1 LSSTRDR
8 LVDVALQLIEA
19 KGYHGASIAE
29 ILAAANANSGSL
41 YHFFP
46 TKQDLLVAVL
56 GRYLE
61 GIYPW
66 LLDPLWAGVP
76 DPVERIFA
84 LLDGYRR
91 ALIDSDFAYGCPIG
105 NLALEFK
112 EPDPEVREMIG
123 ANFLAWRRAIEVCLE
138 QASDRFPAD
147 LNRADLAA
155 FVLTTMEGGV
165 MQARTHRSI
174 DAFDAGVSQLRRYF
188 QLLMSPLSKQEN
200 GDG

>member
-1 LSSTRDR
+1 VNRLTSATRER

-19 KGYHGASIAE
+19 KGYHGASVAE

-46 TKQDLLVAVL
+46 TKQALLVAVL

-61 GIYPW
+61 GLYPW
-66 LLDPLWAGVP
+66 LLDPAWDGVQ
-76 DPVERIFA
+76 DPVNRIFV
-84 LLDGYRR
+84 LLERYRR
-91 ALIDSDFAYGCPIG
+91 SLIDSDFAYGCPIG

-138 QASDRFPAD
+138 QSADRFPKD
-147 LNRADLAA
+147 LDRADLAA

-174 DAFDAGVSQLRRYF
+174 DAFDAGLSQLRRYF
-188 QLLMSPLSKQEN
+188 ELLMSTHS
-200 GDG
+200 

>member
-1 LSSTRDR
+1 MSSTTRER
-8 LVDVALQLIEA
+8 LVDVALELIQA

-61 GIYPW
+61 GLYPW

-84 LLDGYRR
+84 LLEGYRR

-112 EPDPEVREMIG
+112 EP
-123 ANFLAWRRAIEVCLE
+123 
-138 QASDRFPAD
+138 
-147 LNRADLAA
+147 
-155 FVLTTMEGGV
+155 
-165 MQARTHRSI
+165 
-174 DAFDAGVSQLRRYF
+174 
-188 QLLMSPLSKQEN
+188 
-200 GDG
+200 